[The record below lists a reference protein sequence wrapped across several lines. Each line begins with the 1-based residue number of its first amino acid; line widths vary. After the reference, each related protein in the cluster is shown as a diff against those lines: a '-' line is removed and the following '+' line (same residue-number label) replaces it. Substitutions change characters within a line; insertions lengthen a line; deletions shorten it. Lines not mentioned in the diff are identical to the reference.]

1 MTNRLI
7 IIPYISDHGKIIMES
22 QMNHMLTQRDAEY
35 VGQLPRLI
43 DVSMNF
49 TPIHNFAPEYGQ
61 KFISPDPARR
71 SSSTD
76 DIA

>member
-1 MTNRLI
+1 M
-7 IIPYISDHGKIIMES
+7 IPTLGYQQKFTASCRRVDSRDGNILKFG
-22 QMNHMLTQRDAEY
+22 DAEY